1 MDMQTGIKDTI
12 TANNYAVAAVQRQLF
27 SRSNITAFLVNKQ
40 VVATPGDSAYG
51 GVNYNRVAGM
61 DFNLASSDHKWTGKF
76 LFHQSF
82 YPGMSGNA
90 SAISGSLT
98 YSTKTIMASINP
110 AWIGADYLAEVG
122 YIRRTGIFQTEG
134 HFSYN
139 FYPVSDIIINHGPTV
154 ASELFYD
161 PGFNLVD
168 RETQIGYEIE
178 WVNRSVISLDI
189 EEGYTK
195 LLEPFDPTN
204 TGGLEIPAGSEV
216 RWLEVSAHYFSDNRR
231 LFTYGF
237 ETRYGGY
244 FNGKRLSLELDA
256 AYRVQPYGSIAFS
269 GEFNRVSLPSPYS
282 SANLFLIGPR
292 LDITFTENLFFTTFV
307 QYNNQI
313 DNLNVNMRFQ
323 WRFAPVSDLY
333 IVYTEN
339 TFPENFHM
347 KNRGIVVKL
356 SYWFN

>member
-1 MDMQTGIKDTI
+1 MG
-12 TANNYAVAAVQRQLF
+12 
-27 SRSNITAFLVNKQ
+27 
-40 VVATPGDSAYG
+40 
-51 GVNYNRVAGM
+51 
-61 DFNLASSDHKWTGKF
+61 
-76 LFHQSF
+76 
-82 YPGMSGNA
+82 
-90 SAISGSLT
+90 
-98 YSTKTIMASINP
+98 
-110 AWIGADYLAEVG
+110 
-122 YIRRTGIFQTEG
+122 G

-139 FYPVSDIIINHGPTV
+139 FYPVSDLIINHGPTLG
-154 ASELFYD
+154 SELVYD
-161 PGFNLVD
+161 PGFNLID

-178 WVNRSVISLDI
+178 WINRSTISLDV

-204 TGGLEIPAGSEV
+204 TGGAEIPAGSEV

-244 FNGKRLSLELDA
+244 FNGKRLSFEWDA
-256 AYRVQPYGSIAFS
+256 AYRVQPYGSIALS
-269 GEFNRVSLPSPYS
+269 GEFNRVSLPEPYS

-313 DNLNVNMRFQ
+313 DNLNVNMRLQ

-339 TFPENFHM
+339 TFPENFQT
-347 KNRGIVVKL
+347 KNRGIVIKL